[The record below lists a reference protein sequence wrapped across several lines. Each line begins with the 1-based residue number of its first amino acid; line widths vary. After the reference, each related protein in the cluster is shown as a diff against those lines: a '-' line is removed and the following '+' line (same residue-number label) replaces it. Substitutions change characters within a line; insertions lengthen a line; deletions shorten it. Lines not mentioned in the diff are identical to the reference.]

1 MYKLDSIFN
10 NLQVRFKSIKRDK
23 RYKKL
28 KSKFLSYRDNIVKV
42 IYIYYDNL
50 CDIKLKVTKLYKSFV
65 RYLLRRFRFYD
76 NALSKLLNDFVN
88 FFVKKDNP
96 QSKSVLD
103 IINGYVIFILCYGFL
118 INIGLGVFDVE
129 LSLRN
134 ISISGVIFYFIK
146 EELFGMLLLLVRG
159 VKL

>member
-1 MYKLDSIFN
+1 M
-10 NLQVRFKSIKRDK
+10 
-23 RYKKL
+23 
-28 KSKFLSYRDNIVKV
+28 SYRDNIVKV

-76 NALSKLLNDFVN
+76 NMLSKLLNDFVN
-88 FFVKKDNP
+88 FFVKKENP

-103 IINGYVIFILCYGFL
+103 IINGYIIFIFCYGVL